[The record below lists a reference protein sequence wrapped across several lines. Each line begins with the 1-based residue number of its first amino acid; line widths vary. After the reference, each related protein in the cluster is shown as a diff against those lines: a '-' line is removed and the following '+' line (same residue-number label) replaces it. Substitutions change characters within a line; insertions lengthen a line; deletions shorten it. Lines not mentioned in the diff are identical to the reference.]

1 MAYDSQRVAEV
12 EALLEGVS
20 LPARREE
27 LIDYASRQT
36 EGDRFVRLLAALPE
50 AEFRS
55 LDEVGEALRPTQP
68 APRANRVALP
78 REESGQPP
86 GGDAY
91 TKSGT
96 EPGAARPDWPEDD
109 PPQKTL
115 EQQTKT
121 QQSQRRRQRG
131 N

>member
-1 MAYDSQRVAEV
+1 MAYDTQRVAELQ
-12 EALLEGVS
+12 ALLEGVS

-27 LIDYASRQT
+27 LIEYASRQT
-36 EGDRFVRLLAALPE
+36 EDDRFVRLLAALPE

-68 APRANRVALP
+68 APGAKRIVLP

-91 TKSGT
+91 TDTDT
-96 EPGAARPDWPEDD
+96 EPGAVHQDWPEDN
-109 PPQKTL
+109 PPQKAL
-115 EQQTKT
+115 EQ
-121 QQSQRRRQRG
+121 
-131 N
+131 